1 MGKLREKMRQDMAIR
16 GLSPRTQE
24 TYLERMRNFARFHG
38 RSPDLLGLNEI
49 YQYQVYLA
57 QQKKVSWCFFN
68 QSVCAIRFFYTK
80 TLQRDWDIK
89 HIPFQKKGIKL
100 PTVLSKEEVRALLQ
114 AITNLKH
121 QALFQTIYGAGLRLQ
136 EALHLRHTHI
146 DSQRMLLWVRQGK
159 GNKDRPVML
168 SPTLLDTLRA
178 YWKACSVKPTVYLFP
193 GRDPTKPLVAETA
206 QRILRK
212 VQKKARIRKRVTPHV
227 LRHSFAT
234 HLLEDGHDVR
244 KIQLLL
250 GHKSLRTTCTYTHVA
265 RNFLQQTA
273 GPLDTLPGSIGQEA

>member
-1 MGKLREKMRQDMAIR
+1 MGKLREKMQQDMAIR
-16 GLSPRTQE
+16 GFTARTQE
-24 TYLERMRNFARFHG
+24 TYLERITSFVRFHG
-38 RSPDLLGLNEI
+38 KSPDLLGLEEI

-80 TLQRDWDIK
+80 TLQKDWDIR
-89 HIPFQKKGIKL
+89 HIPYQRQGRKL
-100 PTVLSKEEVRALLQ
+100 PTVLSKEEVRAVLQ
-114 AITNLKH
+114 VTANLKH
-121 QALFQTIYGAGLRLQ
+121 RALIQTLYGAGLRLQ
-136 EALHLRHTHI
+136 EALHLSYTDI
-146 DSQRMLLWVRQGK
+146 DSQRMLLRVRQGK
-159 GNKDRPVML
+159 GQKDRYVML
-168 SPTLLDTLRA
+168 SPTLLHTLRA

-193 GRDPTKPLVAETA
+193 GRDPTQLLTARTA
-206 QRILRK
+206 QRILRQA
-212 VQKKARIRKRVTPHV
+212 QKKANIRKRVTPHV

-265 RNFLQQTA
+265 RNFLQQTTS
-273 GPLDTLPGSIGQEA
+273 PLDTLPGSMGQEV